1 VRREFIVAVFR
12 SAEDL
17 VTAVRR
23 IRWND
28 FRIYDVYSP
37 YPIHEMDEAMG
48 VRHSRLPWVTA
59 VAGLTGLTL
68 AIAFQFYA
76 NVLDWSLNVGGKP
89 DNSTL
94 AFIPITFELTV
105 LVGGLTTVAA
115 LFLRARLYPGNR
127 ERLPAVDVTNDKF
140 ALVIRK
146 RESTFDVHR
155 AKALLWES
163 GAEHIEETEAEL

>member
-1 VRREFIVAVFR
+1 VPKQFIIATFRR
-12 SAEDL
+12 SDDL
-17 VTAVRR
+17 LAAVRR
-23 IRWND
+23 VRWSE
-28 FRIYDVYSP
+28 FRVYDVYSP
-37 YPIHEMDEAMG
+37 YPIHDMDHAMG

-59 VAGLTGLTL
+59 VAGFAGLAL
-68 AIAFQFYA
+68 AIGFQFYA

-94 AFIPITFELTV
+94 AFIPITFEVTV

-115 LFLRARLYPGNR
+115 LFLRARLYPGKR
-127 ERLPAVDVTNDKF
+127 ERLPAPDVTNDKF

-155 AKALLWES
+155 VKALLWES

>member
-1 VRREFIVAVFR
+1 MPKQFIVATFR
-12 SAEDL
+12 SSDDL
-17 VTAVRR
+17 LAAVRR
-23 IRWND
+23 VRWNQ
-28 FRIYDVYSP
+28 FRVYDVYSP
-37 YPIHEMDEAMG
+37 YPIHDMDHAMG

-59 VAGLTGLTL
+59 IAGLSGLAL
-68 AIAFQFYA
+68 AIGFQFYA
-76 NVLDWSLNVGGKP
+76 SVLDWSLNVGGKP

-94 AFIPITFELTV
+94 AFVPITFELTV
-105 LVGGLTTVAA
+105 LIGGLTTVAA
-115 LFLRARLYPGNR
+115 LFLRARLYPGKL

-146 RESTFDVHR
+146 RDPEFDIHR

>member
-1 VRREFIVAVFR
+1 MPKQFIVATFR
-12 SAEDL
+12 RSDDL
-17 VTAVRR
+17 LAAVCRVRR
-23 IRWND
+23 SE
-28 FRIYDVYSP
+28 FRVYDVYSP
-37 YPIHEMDEAMG
+37 YPIHDMDHAMG
-48 VRHSRLPWVTA
+48 VRHSRLPFVTA
-59 VAGLTGLTL
+59 VAGFAGLAL
-68 AIAFQFYA
+68 AIGFQFYA

-94 AFIPITFELTV
+94 AFIPIMFEVTV

-115 LFLRARLYPGNR
+115 LFLRARLYPGKR
-127 ERLPAVDVTNDKF
+127 ERLPAPDVTNDKF

-146 RESTFDVHR
+146 RDPGFDVHR